1 LSSSPS
7 HVAPPEHTIATD
19 NLRGAAWML
28 GGALFFSVTAVLIKI
43 AGQTQHTFEIVF
55 FRCLFGMLVVIPLLM
70 KSGLGALKV
79 KKPALHLIRATCA
92 VIGMSGGFYAMT
104 HLELATAISLSFTRP
119 LFMIILAAVF
129 LREFVRWRRGLA
141 TAVGFIGVLIMVQPG
156 TSSIE
161 PAVLSGLLAALA
173 VGGAL
178 ITVKLI
184 VPYDAPV
191 TIMLTFSIATVVMA
205 ALPAAF
211 VWQTPTTDEL
221 LLLMGLGIVASCGQY
236 CFIQA
241 FAIGEATIMSPIDY
255 VQIILGSAAGFFLF
269 SERPG
274 IETFI
279 GAAVIVAST
288 LYIVMRGARVQA
300 APPPPPDPAVTPPRA

>member
-1 LSSSPS
+1 
-7 HVAPPEHTIATD
+7 
-19 NLRGAAWML
+19 ML
-28 GGALFFSVTAVLIKI
+28 GGAVFFSVTAVLIKI

-55 FRCLFGMLVVIPLLM
+55 FRCLFGMLVVIPLLI
-70 KSGLGALKV
+70 KSGLGALRV
-79 KKPALHLIRATCA
+79 NKPGLHLIRAACA
-92 VIGMSGGFYAMT
+92 VVGMSSGFYAIT

-129 LREFVRWRRGLA
+129 LHEFVRWRRGLA
-141 TAVGFIGVLIMVQPG
+141 TAVGFVGVLIMMQPG
-156 TSSIE
+156 ASSIE
-161 PAVLSGLLAALA
+161 PAVLTGLLGALA

-184 VPYDAPV
+184 APYDAPV

-205 ALPAAF
+205 TIPAAF
-211 VWQTPTTDEL
+211 VWQTPTNDEL
-221 LLLMGLGIVASCGQY
+221 LLFMGLGIVASLGQY

-241 FAIGEATIMSPIDY
+241 FTVGEATVMSPIDY
-255 VQIILGSAAGFFLF
+255 VQIILGSTAGFLIFN
-269 SERPG
+269 ERPG

-279 GAAVIVAST
+279 GAAVIVIST

-300 APPPPPDPAVTPPRA
+300 TPPQPPDPAVTPPRS

>member
-1 LSSSPS
+1 LSSPPS
-7 HVAPPEHTIATD
+7 SATAKALPND
-19 NLRGAAWML
+19 NLRGAMWML
-28 GGALFFSVTAVLIKI
+28 GGAVFFSVTAVLIKI

-70 KSGLGALKV
+70 KSGLGALRV
-79 KKPALHLIRATCA
+79 NKPGLHLIRAACA
-92 VIGMSGGFYAMT
+92 VVGMSSGFYAIT

-129 LREFVRWRRGLA
+129 LHEFVRWRRGLA
-141 TAVGFIGVLIMVQPG
+141 TAVGFVGVLIMMQPG
-156 TSSIE
+156 ASSIE
-161 PAVLSGLLAALA
+161 PAVLTGLLGALA

-184 VPYDAPV
+184 APYDAPV

-205 ALPAAF
+205 TIPAAF
-211 VWQTPTTDEL
+211 VWQTPTNDEL
-221 LLLMGLGIVASCGQY
+221 LLFMGLGIVASLGQY

-241 FAIGEATIMSPIDY
+241 FTVGEATVMSPIDY
-255 VQIILGSAAGFFLF
+255 VQIILGSTAGFLIFN
-269 SERPG
+269 ERPG

-279 GAAVIVAST
+279 GAAVIVIST

-300 APPPPPDPAVTPPRA
+300 TPPQPPDPAVTPPRS

>member
-1 LSSSPS
+1 M
-7 HVAPPEHTIATD
+7 
-19 NLRGAAWML
+19 WML
-28 GGALFFSVTAVLIKI
+28 GGAVFFSVTAVLIKI

-70 KSGLGALKV
+70 KSGLGALRV
-79 KKPALHLIRATCA
+79 NKPGLHLIRAACA
-92 VIGMSGGFYAMT
+92 VVGMSSGFYAIT

-129 LREFVRWRRGLA
+129 LHEFVRWRRGLA
-141 TAVGFIGVLIMVQPG
+141 TAVGFVGVLIMMQPG
-156 TSSIE
+156 ASSIE
-161 PAVLSGLLAALA
+161 PAVLTGLLGALA

-184 VPYDAPV
+184 APYDAPV

-205 ALPAAF
+205 TIPAAF
-211 VWQTPTTDEL
+211 VWQTPTNDEL
-221 LLLMGLGIVASCGQY
+221 LLFMGLGIVASLGQY

-241 FAIGEATIMSPIDY
+241 FTVGEATVMSPIDY
-255 VQIILGSAAGFFLF
+255 VQIILGSTAGFLIFN
-269 SERPG
+269 ERPG

-279 GAAVIVAST
+279 GAAVIVIST

-300 APPPPPDPAVTPPRA
+300 TPPQPPDPAVTPPRS

>member
-1 LSSSPS
+1 M
-7 HVAPPEHTIATD
+7 
-19 NLRGAAWML
+19 WML
-28 GGALFFSVTAVLIKI
+28 GGAVFFSVTAVLIKI

-70 KSGLGALKV
+70 KSGLGALRV
-79 KKPALHLIRATCA
+79 NKPGLHLIRAACA
-92 VIGMSGGFYAMT
+92 VVGMSSGFYAIT
-104 HLELATAISLSFTRP
+104 HLELATAISLTFTRP

-129 LREFVRWRRGLA
+129 LHEFVRWRRGLA
-141 TAVGFIGVLIMVQPG
+141 TAVGFVGVLIMMQPG
-156 TSSIE
+156 ASSIE
-161 PAVLSGLLAALA
+161 PAVLTGLLGALA

-184 VPYDAPV
+184 APYDAPV

-205 ALPAAF
+205 TIPAAF
-211 VWQTPTTDEL
+211 VWQTPTNDEL
-221 LLLMGLGIVASCGQY
+221 LLFMGLGIVASLGQY

-241 FAIGEATIMSPIDY
+241 FTVGEATVMSPIDY
-255 VQIILGSAAGFFLF
+255 VQIILGSTAGFLIFN
-269 SERPG
+269 ERPG

-279 GAAVIVAST
+279 GAAVIVIST

-300 APPPPPDPAVTPPRA
+300 TPPQPPDPAVTPPRS

>member
-1 LSSSPS
+1 
-7 HVAPPEHTIATD
+7 
-19 NLRGAAWML
+19 ML
-28 GGALFFSVTAVLIKI
+28 GGAVFFSVTAVLIKI

-70 KSGLGALKV
+70 KSGLGALRV
-79 KKPALHLIRATCA
+79 NKPGLHLIRAACA
-92 VIGMSGGFYAMT
+92 VVGMSSGFYAIT

-129 LREFVRWRRGLA
+129 LHEFVRWRRGLA
-141 TAVGFIGVLIMVQPG
+141 TAVGFVGVLIMMQPG
-156 TSSIE
+156 ASSIE
-161 PAVLSGLLAALA
+161 PAVLTGLLGALA

-184 VPYDAPV
+184 APYDAPV

-205 ALPAAF
+205 TIPAAF
-211 VWQTPTTDEL
+211 VWQTPTNDEL
-221 LLLMGLGIVASCGQY
+221 LLFMGLRIVASLGQY

-241 FAIGEATIMSPIDY
+241 FTVGEATVMSPIDY
-255 VQIILGSAAGFFLF
+255 VQIILGSTAGFLIFN
-269 SERPG
+269 ERPG

-279 GAAVIVAST
+279 GAAVIVIST

-300 APPPPPDPAVTPPRA
+300 TPPQPPDPAVTPPRS

>member
-1 LSSSPS
+1 
-7 HVAPPEHTIATD
+7 
-19 NLRGAAWML
+19 ML
-28 GGALFFSVTAVLIKI
+28 GGAVFFSVTAVLIKI

-70 KSGLGALKV
+70 KSGLGALRV
-79 KKPALHLIRATCA
+79 NKPGLHLIRAACA
-92 VIGMSGGFYAMT
+92 VVGMSSGFYAIT

-129 LREFVRWRRGLA
+129 LHEFVRWRRGLA
-141 TAVGFIGVLIMVQPG
+141 TAVGFVGVLIMMQPG
-156 TSSIE
+156 ASSIE
-161 PAVLSGLLAALA
+161 PAVLTGLLGALA

-184 VPYDAPV
+184 APYDAPV

-205 ALPAAF
+205 TIPAAF
-211 VWQTPTTDEL
+211 VWQTPTNDEL
-221 LLLMGLGIVASCGQY
+221 LLFMGLGIVASLGQY

-241 FAIGEATIMSPIDY
+241 FTVGEATVMSPIDY
-255 VQIILGSAAGFFLF
+255 VQIILGSTAGFLIFN
-269 SERPG
+269 ERPG

-279 GAAVIVAST
+279 GAAVIVIST

-300 APPPPPDPAVTPPRA
+300 TPPQPPDPAVTPPRS